1 VDQLES
7 QGYQTTIANSFQAAV
22 ASIERQYPSLI
33 AIDASLEFGSTD
45 ALLHIRNMY
54 DGEITVLDTVISPS
68 TKPFLEH
75 LGITKTVR
83 SVEDILSL
91 IPAEHS
97 SDPSTEAA

>member
-1 VDQLES
+1 MNQLES

-22 ASIERQYPSLI
+22 ASIESHYPNLI

-45 ALLHIRNMY
+45 ALVHIRNMY
-54 DGEITVLDTVISPS
+54 DGEIAVLDTVISPA

-83 SVEDILSL
+83 SVEDILKL
-91 IPAEHS
+91 IPSEH
-97 SDPSTEAA
+97 DTTPSIDAA